1 MLELAQYQIVGSTAR
16 EIAASAEAAIRDG
29 GLEPGAALPTVR
41 SLAAAL
47 GTSPA
52 TVNAAYRVLRARGLI
67 VADGRRGTRVA
78 PRPALRTPQ
87 PAELPAH
94 VRDLAHGLPDPALLP
109 SLAPVFAG
117 LDFASRMRMSELDS
131 ADPELLAAAADAFR
145 ADGLPPGAIAVV
157 GGAFDGIERVLQ
169 THLHPGDRI
178 VVEDPAYAG
187 IRDLLPALGLV
198 PVPVPVDEL
207 GLIPAALE
215 AALARDV
222 EAALIVPRA
231 QNPYGS
237 ALDAERAAVL
247 CGLLTR
253 RPGLLLVED
262 DHAGVVSGAPFA
274 TLVDASRERWAVV
287 RSMSK
292 MLHPDLRL
300 ALMTGDETTI
310 ARVEGRQ
317 ALGTRWVS
325 HILQATV
332 AALLSDPGLAST
344 TTRAAA
350 VYRERRHALLD
361 ALAARDVPA
370 HGHSGLNVW
379 VPVREEGTMVR
390 ALLDAGWF
398 TVAGERFRIE
408 TPPGIRITVTGLEEG
423 EADAIAS
430 VIAAVEHAGRPRRAY

>member
-1 MLELAQYQIVGSTAR
+1 
-16 EIAASAEAAIRDG
+16 
-29 GLEPGAALPTVR
+29 
-41 SLAAAL
+41 
-47 GTSPA
+47 
-52 TVNAAYRVLRARGLI
+52 
-67 VADGRRGTRVA
+67 
-78 PRPALRTPQ
+78 
-87 PAELPAH
+87 
-94 VRDLAHGLPDPALLP
+94 
-109 SLAPVFAG
+109 
-117 LDFASRMRMSELDS
+117 
-131 ADPELLAAAADAFR
+131 
-145 ADGLPPGAIAVV
+145 
-157 GGAFDGIERVLQ
+157 
-169 THLHPGDRI
+169 
-178 VVEDPAYAG
+178 
-187 IRDLLPALGLV
+187 LV

-361 ALAARDVPA
+361 ALTARDVPA

-430 VIAAVEHAGRPRRAY
+430 VIAGVEHAGRPRRAY